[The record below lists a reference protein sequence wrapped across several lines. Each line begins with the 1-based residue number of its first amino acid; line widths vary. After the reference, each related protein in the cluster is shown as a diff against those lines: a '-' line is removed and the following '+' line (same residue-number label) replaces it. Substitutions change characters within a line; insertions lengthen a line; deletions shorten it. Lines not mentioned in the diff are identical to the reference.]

1 VEARP
6 APRTQV
12 GGSNCSFVA
21 PRLGRGQHVP
31 HDLRPLVLD
40 DRHPSDGPDIDV
52 RIRVD
57 EGGVRFAISVN
68 LAFVDENTGFVRELE
83 DHLDPAE
90 FGGLYDALIE
100 WYRGALDVRIDGQPA
115 VLETVDARTPDGAS
129 QAPDAWGRLQGEL
142 VYVEGPRAM
151 VRHFPDYGIRA
162 LSLVKVEFSY
172 PSATEPHTVAIRW
185 LDFPADHAQ
194 PVDPPPPMK
203 IRAQIND
210 GRGDLPLEFTS
221 EEPEYVWHGEVT
233 TALERFLPVV
243 EPPAPIVHT
252 LPAVSLG
259 CGVVA
264 LALLGAC
271 VAPRVRARAGLVRTC
286 ALLAVV
292 VGLVGVLTRD
302 VARIAY
308 QEEQVAAIDAAQ
320 AASIFEALHENLY
333 TAFDQDDRDAI
344 YTALEQCV
352 AGEQLDAIYQR
363 VFKSLVMADQGG
375 AVSRVQAVRHV
386 ATELESAGAL
396 AEFGTRG
403 FTVAA
408 RWQVDGRVTHFG
420 HSHERTQEYAGRFT
434 IGEVGGEW
442 RILGDELREEFVV
455 TTRADDRR

>member
-1 VEARP
+1 
-6 APRTQV
+6 
-12 GGSNCSFVA
+12 
-21 PRLGRGQHVP
+21 VP
-31 HDLRPLVLD
+31 HDLRFAALD

-57 EGGVRFAISVN
+57 EGGVRFAVSVN

-90 FGGLYDALIE
+90 YGGLFEELID
-100 WYRGALDVRIDGQPA
+100 WYRGALDVRIDGQA
-115 VLETVDARTPDGAS
+115 VELVAFDERAVAAASGAAS
-129 QAPDAWGRLQGEL
+129 DSSGDWGRLQGEL
-142 VYVEGPRAM
+142 LYVEGPRAM
-151 VRHFPDYGIRA
+151 VRHFPEYGLRA
-162 LSLVKVEFSY
+162 LSLVRVEFVF

-185 LDFPADHAQ
+185 LEFPPDHAQ

-203 IRAQIND
+203 IRAQIDD
-210 GRGDLPLEFTS
+210 GSGDRPLEFTS

-259 CGVVA
+259 CGAVA
-264 LALLGAC
+264 LGVLLVCA
-271 VAPRVRARAGLVRTC
+271 APRVRARAGLVRTC
-286 ALLAVV
+286 VLLAAAF
-292 VGLVGVLTRD
+292 GLVGALTTD
-302 VARIAY
+302 VGRIVY
-308 QEEQVAAIDAAQ
+308 EEEQVATLDPAQ
-320 AASIFEALHENLY
+320 ATAVFEALHENLY

-344 YTALEQCV
+344 YTALAQCV

-375 AVSRVQAVRHV
+375 AVSRVQAVRHI
-386 ATELESAGAL
+386 ATEFESAGEL
-396 AEFGTRG
+396 PQFDTRG